1 MSKRGGLG
9 KGLGAIFGEN
19 PNPVP
24 EPVKEIQ
31 EQNQKQALDVDI
43 ASIKPNPYQPRRV
56 FDTEKLQELA
66 ASIKEFGVVQPLVV
80 RKKGQGYELV
90 ALSGRFFPL
99 LTLYY
104 YILSCLRIRNACS
117 CDLLIKDYSELS
129 DSSFLIS
136 SISGSD
142 LRILSSISAVVL

>member
-1 MSKRGGLG
+1 MYLFVVITTDLMLLPLQGVFCMSL
-9 KGLGAIFGEN
+9 L
-19 PNPVP
+19 
-24 EPVKEIQ
+24 
-31 EQNQKQALDVDI
+31 
-43 ASIKPNPYQPRRV
+43 PRVSLR
-56 FDTEKLQELA
+56 FA
-66 ASIKEFGVVQPLVV
+66 
-80 RKKGQGYELV
+80 QGYELV

>member
-56 FDTEKLQELA
+56 FDTEKLQDLA
-66 ASIKEFGVVQPLVV
+66 TTIKEFGVLQP
-80 RKKGQGYELV
+80 
-90 ALSGRFFPL
+90 
-99 LTLYY
+99 
-104 YILSCLRIRNACS
+104 
-117 CDLLIKDYSELS
+117 
-129 DSSFLIS
+129 
-136 SISGSD
+136 
-142 LRILSSISAVVL
+142 

>member
-1 MSKRGGLG
+1 MSKKGGLG

-80 RKKGQGYELV
+80 RKKGQG
-90 ALSGRFFPL
+90 
-99 LTLYY
+99 
-104 YILSCLRIRNACS
+104 
-117 CDLLIKDYSELS
+117 
-129 DSSFLIS
+129 
-136 SISGSD
+136 
-142 LRILSSISAVVL
+142 